1 MKKGFTLME
10 MIVTM
15 LLIGI
20 VITVVIPSV
29 RNLTYN
35 SGSKKY
41 KQMEK
46 VIIEASKLYAASYQ
60 GELTNTSYECFNIPY
75 STLVKEELIEEEDI
89 TCSGQIIL
97 RKREKVGYNYEP
109 YLTCTDSKEKVVHEE
124 KRPASLV
131 NCIGFSGNF
140 KVEYALYND
149 EGYSNSYTI
158 GNWEKYVYGKYSS
171 VSPYGTGIEK
181 YQYTKDLLNWIDMTG
196 NTEDYTNFNGT
207 IYIRAIDQD
216 GNISSVAHHLIR
228 TDTTGPSYALTNNEH
243 QITEDNKML
252 ISISNLKDSGVG
264 VDASDNIY
272 SFDGGITWVNRTSQ
286 EFALATT
293 GEVQVKDKL
302 ANVTTQPLSVIKAC
316 SGGEAN
322 ATADKILTGNSAWVN
337 GTLIKGSMANNG
349 AVTKTLNPG
358 DSYTIPKG
366 FHNGS
371 GQITVSSLASNT
383 NGTATAG
390 QILTGQTA
398 WVNGSKITGTM
409 KNMGKLN
416 LNPTERTT
424 YTVEPGYYSGGT
436 IDTSGVYNAGYNEGY
451 KIANNSNFKV
461 KKMTIS
467 CPDTISVNLGGRPK
481 FLIHSVYP
489 HAPFIYVA
497 DTNGNTIFNG
507 LMGYVTL
514 TDTGYKYTSL
524 GSWGTQTA
532 TVIYSLEGI
541 NVE

>member
-1 MKKGFTLME
+1 MNKKGFTLME

-20 VITVVIPSV
+20 VITIAIPAV

-41 KQMEK
+41 NQMEK
-46 VIIEASKLYAASYQ
+46 VIVEASKLYAASYQ

-75 STLVKEELIEEEDI
+75 STLVKEELVEEEDI

-109 YLTCTDSKEKVVHEE
+109 YLTCTDSKGKVVHEE
-124 KRPASLV
+124 KRPSSLV

-171 VSPYGTGIEK
+171 VSPYGSGIEK

-196 NTEDYTNFNGT
+196 DTEDYTNFNGT

-243 QITEDNKML
+243 AITENNTMTV
-252 ISISNLKDSGVG
+252 SISNVKDSGVG
-264 VDASDNIY
+264 VEESENIY
-272 SFDGGITWVNRTSQ
+272 SFDGGTTWVNSKSQ

-316 SGGEAN
+316 SGNQGAS
-322 ATADKILTGNSAWVN
+322 ATADKILTGYSAWVN
-337 GTLIKGSMANNG
+337 GTLINGSMANNG
-349 AVTKTLNPG
+349 AITKTLNAG
-358 DSYTIPKG
+358 ESYTIPVG

-371 GQITVSSLASNT
+371 
-383 NGTATAG
+383 
-390 QILTGQTA
+390 
-398 WVNGSKITGTM
+398 
-409 KNMGKLN
+409 
-416 LNPTERTT
+416 
-424 YTVEPGYYSGGT
+424 
-436 IDTSGVYNAGYNEGY
+436 
-451 KIANNSNFKV
+451 
-461 KKMTIS
+461 
-467 CPDTISVNLGGRPK
+467 
-481 FLIHSVYP
+481 
-489 HAPFIYVA
+489 
-497 DTNGNTIFNG
+497 
-507 LMGYVTL
+507 
-514 TDTGYKYTSL
+514 
-524 GSWGTQTA
+524 
-532 TVIYSLEGI
+532 
-541 NVE
+541 